1 MSRKGITRGLD
12 GLGRVVIPMSIRKM
26 LKITTDDTLEIYTEG
41 DKIIIKKY
49 DPFCVFCGSENEIS
63 DFDGRKIC
71 KKCIEKIKEI

>member
-49 DPFCVFCGSENEIS
+49 DPFCIFCGNENEIS

-71 KKCIEKIKEI
+71 KNCIEKIKEI